1 MLERDDILNLAKLS
15 RLTLSE
21 EDLESVSTHLG
32 NILSHMEALRGLDLK
47 NVEPMTGVEN
57 ESTVLREDVPVPSLT
72 PEQTF
77 RNAPKVEDDHFV
89 IPKVIAG

>member
-21 EDLESVSTHLG
+21 EDLESVSAHLG

-57 ESTVLREDVPVPSLT
+57 ESTVLREDVPQPSLT
-72 PEQTF
+72 PEQVF
-77 RNAPKVEDDHFV
+77 RNAPKVEDNHFV